1 MKKILSLILLL
12 GVITTAAFAQVTP
25 SDSTITNNGG
35 AGITTNVVLSKDTV
49 YLLQGFVYVRN
60 GGSLTIPAGTLILGE
75 TASQGSLI
83 IERGGKIFANGTA
96 QEPIVFTSQQPA
108 GSRGRGDWGG
118 IVICGTASNNRPG
131 GNFIPEGN
139 IGSIA
144 GYGDA
149 LFPTVNDDDNS
160 GILRYVRLEFGG
172 IPYTPNNEINGLTLA
187 AVGRGTTI
195 DHIMVSYN
203 GDDGFEFFGGTVNA
217 KYLISYKNYDDDFD
231 TDFGY
236 SGKIQFGVVYRDPN
250 LADVSK
256 SEAFETD
263 NDGSGTTATPRTEP
277 VLSNITAIGPKRAST
292 DVANTNFHTDYYYG
306 IHHRRSTRHNL
317 FNSVITGFDEGGII
331 FDGATVLGDTVNFT
345 YKHNTWAG
353 HTTWV
358 GVTAG
363 NAADYVAW
371 LTSYGNENLA
381 EPNSVLFKAPFNQ
394 TSPVLV
400 PEAGSPLLG
409 TSDFSDPKLSGGFFT
424 SVSYRGAFSGNG
436 AERWDLGWANYDP
449 QAISYGS
456 VAANLDWS
464 STIYLT
470 SGNGA
475 SRQVIIGRGTGATDG
490 IDASFGESNIP
501 SAPPA
506 GVVDLRSNLGSG
518 NYSYIDIRSN
528 ATTSS
533 VITYTLLAQAGSPS
547 GSAQILNW
555 DPNFLGAGKFT
566 LKDGFSG
573 AIFPNVD
580 MKTASSQ
587 DITAL
592 LIGPNGTGSVII
604 EVDTRFNQTLVVQ
617 SLWNMVS
624 FPGNHP
630 VSMNVDTLYRGRDI
644 INWNVFKYTQG
655 VGYESVPEMETGRG
669 YWMNHLTVRTYN
681 WNGTVQSGVLYPK
694 LDFAARKP
702 FSASTGWV
710 MIGGYEYSAATS
722 FLRTMPENKKAGSS
736 VFKYVPG
743 TGYVST
749 TVMEPGLGY
758 WVEVTGACD
767 IYIPGPFSGTLAKD
781 PVNELI
787 SSAKGRIIVTDA
799 IGQSYTLYA
808 SDASIDINRF
818 NLPPVPPAG
827 LFDVRFSSQRFGE
840 NLDKVQ
846 TISLNGAVYPVTIK
860 VDGINISL
868 EDAVTGSKIQS
879 SLNGSSFVIDNKSIS
894 VLKVQSEN
902 AVPMEYALEQNYPNP
917 FNPTTTIKFSLPE
930 VASVKLTIYNA
941 LGQKVAEVVN
951 STLEAGSYS
960 FNWDASNVA
969 SGLYFYE
976 LNTNNFSSIKKMML
990 LK

>member
-1 MKKILSLILLL
+1 MKKLWSIIILMAFFTLPSL
-12 GVITTAAFAQVTP
+12 AQLTP
-25 SDSTITNNGG
+25 TDSTITGH
-35 AGITTNVVLSKDTV
+35 ITPGNHPVLTKNKV
-49 YLLQGFVYVRN
+49 YLLQGFVYVDSMA
-60 GGSLTIPAGTLILGE
+60 SLTIPAGTLIIGE
-75 TASQGSLI
+75 TSSQGSLI
-83 IERGGKIFANGTA
+83 INRGGKIFANGTA
-96 QEPIVFTSQQPA
+96 EEPIVFTSQQPA

-118 IVICGTASNNRPG
+118 IVICGKAANNKG
-131 GNFIPEGN
+131 QFIVEGN
-139 IGSIA
+139 IGSVA
-144 GYGDA
+144 GYNGTTA
-149 LFPTVNDDDNS
+149 IQDDNDNS
-160 GILRYVRLEFGG
+160 GIMRYVRIEFPG
-172 IPYTPNNEINGLTLA
+172 IAYTPNNEINGLTLA
-187 AVGRGTTI
+187 AVGAGTVI
-195 DHIMVSYN
+195 EHIQVSYC
-203 GDDGFEFFGGTVNA
+203 GDDSYEFFGGTVNC
-217 KYLISYKNYDDDFD
+217 KYLIAYKAWDDDFD

-236 SGKIQFGVVYRDPN
+236 TGKIQFGVVYRDPN

-263 NDGSGTTATPRTEP
+263 NDGSGSTATPKTEP
-277 VLSNITAIGPKRAST
+277 VFSNMTAIGPKRAST
-292 DVANTNFHTDYYYG
+292 DVAGTNFNDLFFYG
-306 IHHRRSTRHNL
+306 IHHRRATRHNL
-317 FNSVITGFDEGGII
+317 FNSVITGFDEGGIL
-331 FDGATVLGDTVNFT
+331 FDGTTVLGDTSNFQ
-345 YKHNTWAG
+345 YKNNTWAG

-363 NAADYVAW
+363 NVADYVNY
-371 LTSYGNENLA
+371 LTVRNNESLT
-381 EPNSVLFKAPFNQ
+381 EPNDVLLKAPFNQ

-400 PEAGSPLLG
+400 PQAGSPLLG
-409 TSDFSDPKLSGGFFT
+409 SADFTDTKLSDPFFT
-424 SVSYRGAFSGNG
+424 QVTYRGAFSGNG
-436 AERWDLGWANYDP
+436 AERWDIGWANYDP

-456 VAANLDWS
+456 AAANLDWS
-464 STIYLT
+464 SVIYLT

-475 SRQVIIGRGTGATDG
+475 SRSVIIGRGNGATDG
-490 IDASFGESNIP
+490 IDASFGESNVP
-501 SAPPA
+501 TAPPA
-506 GVVDLRSNLGSG
+506 GIVDLRSNIGSG
-518 NYSYIDIRSN
+518 NFTYADFRSN

-547 GSAQILNW
+547 GSAQVLNW

-566 LKDGFSG
+566 LKDGFG
-573 AIFPNVD
+573 GLIFPNLD

-592 LIGPNGTGSVII
+592 LTGPNGTGSVII
-604 EVDTRFNQTLVVQ
+604 EVDTRFNQTMVVQ

-630 VSMNVDTLYRGRDI
+630 VTMNVDTLFRGRDLS
-644 INWNVFKYTQG
+644 WNVFKYTQG
-655 VGYESVPEMETGRG
+655 VGYESVPSLETGRG
-669 YWMNHLTVRTYN
+669 YWMNHTNVRTYN

-702 FSASTGWV
+702 YSAGTGWV
-710 MIGGYEYSAATS
+710 MISGYEYPAATA

-827 LFDVRFSSQRFGE
+827 LFDVRFGSQRFGE

-846 TISLNGAVYPVTIK
+846 TINLNGAVYPVTMK

-879 SLNGSSFVIDNKSIS
+879 SVNGNSFIIDNKSIS
-894 VLKVQSEN
+894 VLKVQSDN
-902 AVPMEYALEQNYPNP
+902 VVPTAYELEQNYPNP

-930 VASVKLTIYNA
+930 VTNVKLTIYNA
-941 LGQKVAEVVN
+941 LGQKVAEIVN

-960 FNWDASNVA
+960 YNWDASNIA

-976 LNTNNFSSIKKMML
+976 LNTSNFSSIKKMML

>member
-1 MKKILSLILLL
+1 MKKLWSIVILMVAIALPS
-12 GVITTAAFAQVTP
+12 FAQLTP
-25 SDSTITNNGG
+25 HDSTIVGNISVNR
-35 AGITTNVVLSKDTV
+35 VLDQNKV
-49 YLLQGFVYVRN
+49 YLLSGYVYVDSLA
-60 GGSLTIPAGTLILGE
+60 SLTIPAGTLLLGE
-75 TASQGSLI
+75 TATEGSLI
-83 IERGGKIFANGTA
+83 IKRGGKIYAEGTA
-96 QEPIVFTSQQPA
+96 TEPIVFTSQQPA

-118 IVICGTASNNRPG
+118 VVICGSSTCNRPG
-131 GNFIPEGN
+131 NDFLVEGN
-139 IGSIA
+139 IAVYA
-144 GYGDA
+144 GGVDA
-149 LFPTVNDDDNS
+149 HDNS
-160 GILRYVRLEFGG
+160 GVFKYVRIEFPG
-172 IPYTPNNEINGLTLA
+172 IAYTPNNEINGLTLA
-187 AVGRGTTI
+187 AVGDATVI
-195 DHIMVSYN
+195 EHVQVSYS
-203 GDDGFEFFGGTVNA
+203 GDDSFEFFGGTVNC
-217 KYLISYKNYDDDFD
+217 KYLIAYNAYDDDFD

-236 SGKIQFGVVYRDPN
+236 TGKIQFGVVYRDPN
-250 LADVSK
+250 LADISK

-263 NDGSGTTATPRTEP
+263 NDGTGTTATPRTEP
-277 VLSNITAIGPKRAST
+277 VLSNITAIGPKRASADAPT
-292 DVANTNFHTDYYYG
+292 TNFHTDFYYG
-306 IHHRRSTRHNL
+306 IHHRRATRHSL
-317 FNSVITGFDEGGII
+317 FNSVIAGFDEGGIL
-331 FDGATVLGDTVNFT
+331 FDGTTVLGDTSNFQ
-345 YKHNTWAG
+345 YKNNTWAG

-363 NAADYVAW
+363 NVADYVNY
-371 LTSYGNENLA
+371 LTVRNNESLA
-381 EPNSVLFKAPFNQ
+381 EPNDVLLKAPFNQ

-400 PEAGSPLLG
+400 PQVGSPLLG
-409 TSDFSDPKLSGGFFT
+409 TADFSDAKLSGGFFT
-424 SVSYRGAFSGNG
+424 PVTYRGAFSGNG
-436 AERWDLGWANYDP
+436 AERWDIGWANYDP
-449 QAISYGS
+449 QAISYG
-456 VAANLDWS
+456 ATDTDLAWS
-464 STIYLT
+464 SVIYLV

-475 SRQVIIGRGTGATDG
+475 SRSVVIGRGNGATDG
-490 IDASFGESNIP
+490 IDASFGESNVP
-501 SAPPA
+501 AAPPA
-506 GVVDLRSNLGSG
+506 GIVDLRSNIGSG
-518 NYSYIDIRSN
+518 NFTYIDIRSN
-528 ATTSS
+528 ATTTS
-533 VITYTLLAQAGSPS
+533 VITYTLAVQAGSPS
-547 GSAQILNW
+547 GSAQVLNW

-566 LKDGFSG
+566 LKDGLSG
-573 AIFPNVD
+573 VVFANLD

-587 DITAL
+587 VV
-592 LIGPNGTGSVII
+592 TGLTSVII

-644 INWNVFKYTQG
+644 VNWNVFKYTQG

-681 WNGTVQSGVLYPK
+681 WNGTVQSGILYPK
-694 LDFAARKP
+694 LDFAERKP
-702 FSASTGWV
+702 FSAGTGWI
-710 MIGGYEYSAATS
+710 MIGGYDYSAATE
-722 FLRTMPENKKAGSS
+722 FLRTNPENKKAASS

-781 PVNELI
+781 PVNALI

-808 SDASIDINRF
+808 SDASIDVNRF

-827 LFDVRFSSQRFGE
+827 LFDVRFGSQRFGE
-840 NLDKVQ
+840 NLDKIQ
-846 TISLNGAVYPVTIK
+846 TINLNGVVYPVSIK

-879 SLNGSSFVIDNKSIS
+879 SMNGSSFVIDNKSIS
-894 VLKVQSEN
+894 VLKVQSDN
-902 AVPMEYALEQNYPNP
+902 VVPSEYALEQNYPNP
-917 FNPTTTIKFSLPE
+917 FNPTTTIKFSIPE
-930 VASVKLTIYNA
+930 VAIVKLTIYNA

-951 STLEAGSYS
+951 STLEAGLYS